1 MVKEIINKIY
11 SIIDIETTGG
21 KFNFEKI
28 TEIAIFKIDTK
39 GNVTKFHQLINPKKK
54 IQPFVEKLTGIN
66 NKMLIDKPIFREVAN
81 EINRFTKDSIFVA
94 HNVNFDYRV
103 LKKEFNNIGIE
114 FKRNLICTIEISKF
128 IFPNE
133 KSYSLGKLVSS
144 LGIDIKNRHRAD
156 GDAEA
161 TLQLFKLLKSKLKN
175 NGLNK
180 FVKKNNE

>member
-114 FKRNLICTIEISKF
+114 FKRNLRFNCDKIITKLPIKKILTLWYFEKYFDLGSITKLAAISEI
-128 IFPNE
+128 IN
-133 KSYSLGKLVSS
+133 V
-144 LGIDIKNRHRAD
+144 
-156 GDAEA
+156 
-161 TLQLFKLLKSKLKN
+161 
-175 NGLNK
+175 
-180 FVKKNNE
+180 